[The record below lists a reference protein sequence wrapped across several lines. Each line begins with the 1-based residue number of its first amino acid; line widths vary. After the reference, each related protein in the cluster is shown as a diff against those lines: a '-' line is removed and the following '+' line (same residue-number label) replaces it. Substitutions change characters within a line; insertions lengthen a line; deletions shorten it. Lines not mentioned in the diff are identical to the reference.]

1 MNNHRVA
8 AVSTALILTGALVF
22 TLGVDNSNSDSTGFT
37 KFDSDEEFKASV
49 GDSSFNRLAGGVGDA
64 VERATSDL
72 AAESSASSGSYSST
86 GGSVERSS
94 DTNIQVSGVGEPDIL
109 KNTGNRIYFSPERS
123 NYYRS
128 KAPNTSV
135 FNTLPAENFSEIG
148 EIPANGKMFTT
159 NESIISLGEN
169 ISAFDRETHEKQ
181 WQEELNSSIESAR
194 KINDS
199 IYLVLRK
206 NVRSDDPCPVRPLS
220 STVMPCTSFYR
231 PDSGDIDTTYTL
243 VEMDAESGE
252 IKETNGFTGSSS
264 NTVTYVSKDSIY
276 FTYSET
282 VSDTDLMLEF
292 LNSEGSDYLDKKT
305 MNRIEELQGYDISDR
320 SLQNEVHSAIR
331 DYMSELDEEERSEAE
346 QSLEN
351 GIGNYTDERKRELVT
366 TKIARFNLD
375 LELEAEGEVP
385 GEVNDQFSLDQS
397 SEGLRIATTVGNSWS
412 FDVKPENDL
421 YTLDNDLEIQGS
433 VTGMGLNEQ
442 IYSVRY
448 IDDKAYIVTFRRV
461 DPFHVVDLSNH
472 QSPEL
477 KGELKLPGFSS
488 YLHPLQENRVLGI
501 GEEDGKVKAVIFDV
515 ENDDPEILDSMV
527 LDDYYSE
534 VSSSHHAFQIDRENK
549 VFFLPGSE
557 GGHFFNYEDGLEQV
571 KEVNMSD
578 VRRGSFVNQNFYVFN
593 DYNASVID
601 MGNWNTIKEIQFRN
615 ESNPEHIPLPEP
627 RIEPDIVE

>member
-1 MNNHRVA
+1 MNNHRIA
-8 AVSTALILTGALVF
+8 AVSTGLILTIAIVF
-22 TLGVDNSNSDSTGFT
+22 TVGVQNLDSDSTGFT
-37 KFDSDEEFKASV
+37 KFESDEEFKASI
-49 GDSSFNRLAGGVGDA
+49 GDSSFNSLAGGVGGA
-64 VERATSDL
+64 VERTTSDL
-72 AAESSASSGSYSST
+72 AAQSSGSSGSYQ
-86 GGSVERSS
+86 VERSS

-109 KNTGNRIYFSPERS
+109 KNTGDKIYFSPERS
-123 NYYRS
+123 YYYRS

-135 FNTLPAENFSEIG
+135 FNTLPAENFSEIDK
-148 EIPANGKMFTT
+148 IPANGRMFVT

-169 ISAFDRETHEKQ
+169 ISAFSRETHEKQ

-206 NVRSDDPCPVRPLS
+206 NVRNNNPCPVRPLG
-220 STVMPCTSFYR
+220 STILPCTSFYH
-231 PDSGDIDTTYTL
+231 PDSGEIDTTYTL

-252 IKETNGFTGSSS
+252 IIETNGFTGSSS
-264 NTVTYVSKDSIY
+264 NTVTYVSQDSIY
-276 FTYSET
+276 FTYSEQ
-282 VSDTDLMLEF
+282 VSDTEIMLEF
-292 LNSEGSDYLDKKT
+292 LNSEGSEYLNQET
-305 MNRIEELQGYDISDR
+305 MNRIEELQSYDISDQ
-320 SLQNEVHSAIR
+320 SLRNEIQKSIE
-331 DYMSELDEEERSEAE
+331 DYMASLSSKERKRARQEL
-346 QSLEN
+346 QN

-366 TKIARFNLD
+366 TKIASFNMD

-397 SEGLRIATTVGNSWS
+397 SEGLRIATTVGNSWN

-433 VTGMGLNEQ
+433 VKGMGLNEQ

-448 IDDKAYIVTFRRV
+448 IKDKAYIVTFRRV

-515 ENDDPEILDSMV
+515 ENDNPEVLDSLV
-527 LDDYYSE
+527 LEDYYSE

-557 GGHFFNYEDGLEQV
+557 GGHFFNYENGLEQV
-571 KEVNMSD
+571 KEVKMRD
-578 VRRGSFVNQNFYVFN
+578 VRRGAFVNQNFYVFN
-593 DYNASVID
+593 NYNASVID
-601 MGNWNTIKEIQFRN
+601 MENWNTIKEIQFRN
-615 ESNPEHIPLPEP
+615 ESKPEHIPLPEP
-627 RIEPDIVE
+627 RVVE

>member
-1 MNNHRVA
+1 MNNHRIA
-8 AVSTALILTGALVF
+8 AVSTGLILTIAIVF
-22 TLGVDNSNSDSTGFT
+22 TVGVQNLDSDSTGFT
-37 KFDSDEEFKASV
+37 KFGSDEEFKASI
-49 GDSSFNRLAGGVGDA
+49 GDSSFNSLAGGVGGA
-64 VERATSDL
+64 VERTTSDL
-72 AAESSASSGSYSST
+72 AAQSSGSSGSYQ
-86 GGSVERSS
+86 VERSS

-109 KNTGNRIYFSPERS
+109 KNTGDKIYFSPERS
-123 NYYRS
+123 YYYRS

-135 FNTLPAENFSEIG
+135 FNTLPAENFSEIDK
-148 EIPANGKMFTT
+148 IPANGRIFVT

-169 ISAFDRETHEKQ
+169 ISAFSRETHEKQ

-206 NVRSDDPCPVRPLS
+206 NVRNNNPCPVRPLG
-220 STVMPCTSFYR
+220 STILPCTSFYH
-231 PDSGDIDTTYTL
+231 PDSGEIDTTYTL

-252 IKETNGFTGSSS
+252 IIETNGFTGSSS
-264 NTVTYVSKDSIY
+264 NTVTYVSQDSIY
-276 FTYSET
+276 FTYSEQ
-282 VSDTDLMLEF
+282 VSDTEIMLEF
-292 LNSEGSDYLDKKT
+292 LNSEGSEYLNQET
-305 MNRIEELQGYDISDR
+305 MNRIEELQSYDISDQ
-320 SLQNEVHSAIR
+320 SLRNEIQKSIE
-331 DYMSELDEEERSEAE
+331 DYMASLSSKERKRARQEL
-346 QSLEN
+346 QN

-366 TKIARFNLD
+366 TKIASFNMD

-397 SEGLRIATTVGNSWS
+397 SEGLRVATTVGNSWS

-433 VTGMGLNEQ
+433 VKGMGLNEQ

-448 IDDKAYIVTFRRV
+448 IEDKAYIVTFRRV
-461 DPFHVVDLSNH
+461 DPFHVVDISNH

-515 ENDDPEILDSMV
+515 ENDNPEVLDSLV
-527 LDDYYSE
+527 LEDYYSE

-557 GGHFFNYEDGLEQV
+557 GGHFFNYENGLEQV
-571 KEVNMSD
+571 KEVKMRD
-578 VRRGSFVNQNFYVFN
+578 VRRGAFVNQNFYVFN
-593 DYNASVID
+593 NYNASVID
-601 MGNWNTIKEIQFRN
+601 MENWNTIKEIQFRN
-615 ESNPEHIPLPEP
+615 ESKPEHIPLPEP
-627 RIEPDIVE
+627 RVVE

>member
-1 MNNHRVA
+1 MNNHRIA
-8 AVSTALILTGALVF
+8 AVSTGLILTIAIVF
-22 TLGVDNSNSDSTGFT
+22 TVGVQNLESDSTGFT
-37 KFDSDEEFKASV
+37 KFESDEEFKASI
-49 GDSSFNRLAGGVGDA
+49 GDSSFNSLAGGVGGA
-64 VERATSDL
+64 VERTTSDL
-72 AAESSASSGSYSST
+72 AAQSSGSSGSYQ
-86 GGSVERSS
+86 VERSS

-109 KNTGNRIYFSPERS
+109 KNTGDKIYFSPERS
-123 NYYRS
+123 YYYRS

-135 FNTLPAENFSEIG
+135 FNTLPAENFSEIDK
-148 EIPANGKMFTT
+148 IPANGRMFVT

-169 ISAFDRETHEKQ
+169 ISAFSRETHEKQ

-206 NVRSDDPCPVRPLS
+206 NVRNNNPCPVRPLG
-220 STVMPCTSFYR
+220 STILPCTSFYH
-231 PDSGDIDTTYTL
+231 PDSGEIDTTYTL

-252 IKETNGFTGSSS
+252 IIETNGFTGSSS
-264 NTVTYVSKDSIY
+264 NTVTYVSQDSIY
-276 FTYSET
+276 FTYSEQ
-282 VSDTDLMLEF
+282 VSDTEIMLEF
-292 LNSEGSDYLDKKT
+292 LNSEGSEYLNQET
-305 MNRIEELQGYDISDR
+305 MNRIEELQSYDISDQSIR
-320 SLQNEVHSAIR
+320 NEIQKSIE
-331 DYMSELDEEERSEAE
+331 DYMASLSSKERKRARQEL
-346 QSLEN
+346 QN

-366 TKIARFNLD
+366 TKIASFNMD

-397 SEGLRIATTVGNSWS
+397 SEGLRIATTVGNSWN

-433 VTGMGLNEQ
+433 VKGMGLNEQ

-448 IDDKAYIVTFRRV
+448 IEDKAYIVTFRRV
-461 DPFHVVDLSNH
+461 DPFHVVDISNH

-515 ENDDPEILDSMV
+515 ENDNPEVLDSLV
-527 LDDYYSE
+527 LEDYYSE

-557 GGHFFNYEDGLEQV
+557 GGHFFNYENGLEQV
-571 KEVNMSD
+571 KEVKMRD
-578 VRRGSFVNQNFYVFN
+578 VRRGAFVNQNFYVFN
-593 DYNASVID
+593 NYNASVID
-601 MGNWNTIKEIQFRN
+601 MENWNTIKEIQFRN
-615 ESNPEHIPLPEP
+615 ESKPEHIPLPEP
-627 RIEPDIVE
+627 RVVE

>member
-1 MNNHRVA
+1 MNNHRIA
-8 AVSTALILTGALVF
+8 AVSTGLILTIAIVF
-22 TLGVDNSNSDSTGFT
+22 TVGVQNLDSDSTGFT
-37 KFDSDEEFKASV
+37 KFGSDEEFKASI
-49 GDSSFNRLAGGVGDA
+49 GDSSFNSLAGGVGGA
-64 VERATSDL
+64 VERTTSDL
-72 AAESSASSGSYSST
+72 AAQSSGSSGSYQ
-86 GGSVERSS
+86 VERSS

-109 KNTGNRIYFSPERS
+109 KNTGDKIYFSPERS
-123 NYYRS
+123 YYYRS

-135 FNTLPAENFSEIG
+135 FNTLPAENFSEIDK
-148 EIPANGKMFTT
+148 IPANGRMFVT

-169 ISAFDRETHEKQ
+169 ISAFSRETHEKQ

-206 NVRSDDPCPVRPLS
+206 NVRNNNPCPVRPLG
-220 STVMPCTSFYR
+220 STILPCTSFYH
-231 PDSGDIDTTYTL
+231 PDSGEIDTTYTL

-252 IKETNGFTGSSS
+252 IIETNGFTGSSS
-264 NTVTYVSKDSIY
+264 NTVTYVSQDSIY
-276 FTYSET
+276 FTYSEQ
-282 VSDTDLMLEF
+282 VSDTEIMLEF
-292 LNSEGSDYLDKKT
+292 LNSEGSEYLNQET
-305 MNRIEELQGYDISDR
+305 MNRIEELQSYDISDQ
-320 SLQNEVHSAIR
+320 SLRNEIQKSIE
-331 DYMSELDEEERSEAE
+331 DYMASLSSKERKRARQEL
-346 QSLEN
+346 QN

-366 TKIARFNLD
+366 TKIASFNMD

-397 SEGLRIATTVGNSWS
+397 SEGLRVATTVGNSWS

-433 VTGMGLNEQ
+433 VKGMGLNEQ

-448 IDDKAYIVTFRRV
+448 IEDKAYIVTFRRV
-461 DPFHVVDLSNH
+461 DPFHVVDISNH

-515 ENDDPEILDSMV
+515 ENDNPEVLDSLV
-527 LDDYYSE
+527 LEDYYSE

-557 GGHFFNYEDGLEQV
+557 GGHFFNYENGLEQV
-571 KEVNMSD
+571 KEVKMRD
-578 VRRGSFVNQNFYVFN
+578 VRRGAFVNQNFYVFN
-593 DYNASVID
+593 NYNASVID
-601 MGNWNTIKEIQFRN
+601 MENWNTIKEIQFRN
-615 ESNPEHIPLPEP
+615 ESKPEHIPLPEP
-627 RIEPDIVE
+627 RVVE

>member
-1 MNNHRVA
+1 MNSHRIA
-8 AVSTALILTGALVF
+8 AVSTGLILTIAIVLTV
-22 TLGVDNSNSDSTGFT
+22 GVQNLDSDSTGFT
-37 KFDSDEEFKASV
+37 KFESDEEFKASI
-49 GDSSFNRLAGGVGDA
+49 GDSSFNSLAGGVGGA
-64 VERATSDL
+64 VERTTSDL
-72 AAESSASSGSYSST
+72 AAQSSGSSGSYQ
-86 GGSVERSS
+86 VERSS

-109 KNTGNRIYFSPERS
+109 KNTGDKIYFSPERS
-123 NYYRS
+123 YYYRS

-135 FNTLPAENFSEIG
+135 FNTLPAENFSEIDK
-148 EIPANGKMFTT
+148 IPANGRMFVT

-169 ISAFDRETHEKQ
+169 ISAFSRETHEKQ

-206 NVRSDDPCPVRPLS
+206 NVRNNNPCPVRPLG
-220 STVMPCTSFYR
+220 STILPCTSFYH
-231 PDSGDIDTTYTL
+231 PDSGEIDTTYTL

-252 IKETNGFTGSSS
+252 IIETNGFTGSSS
-264 NTVTYVSKDSIY
+264 NTVTYVSQDSIY
-276 FTYSET
+276 FTYSEQ
-282 VSDTDLMLEF
+282 VSDTEIMLEF
-292 LNSEGSDYLDKKT
+292 LNSEGSEYLNQET
-305 MNRIEELQGYDISDR
+305 MNRIEELQSYDISDQ
-320 SLQNEVHSAIR
+320 SLRNEIQKSIE
-331 DYMSELDEEERSEAE
+331 DYMASLSSKERKRARQEL
-346 QSLEN
+346 QN

-366 TKIARFNLD
+366 TKIASFNMD

-397 SEGLRIATTVGNSWS
+397 SEGLRIATTVGNSLS
-412 FDVKPENDL
+412 LDVKPENDL

-433 VTGMGLNEQ
+433 VKGMGLNEQ

-448 IDDKAYIVTFRRV
+448 IKDKAYIVTFRRV
-461 DPFHVVDLSNH
+461 DPFHVVDISNH

-515 ENDDPEILDSMV
+515 ENDNPEVLDSLV
-527 LDDYYSE
+527 LEDYYSE

-557 GGHFFNYEDGLEQV
+557 GGHFFNYENGLEQV
-571 KEVNMSD
+571 KEVKMRD
-578 VRRGSFVNQNFYVFN
+578 VRRGAFVNQNFYVFN
-593 DYNASVID
+593 NYNASVID
-601 MGNWNTIKEIQFRN
+601 MENWNTIKEIQFRN
-615 ESNPEHIPLPEP
+615 ESKPEHIPLPEP
-627 RIEPDIVE
+627 RVVE